1 MRVDHPCADRVN
13 FGVCHSR
20 YHGAHLLP
28 VKGPI
33 GSDRVDRTRE
43 RRTIMSD
50 DDSPPK
56 GEKDPDRKAY
66 CRHLAGLALKAALA
80 AALRALFDWLARQ

>member
-1 MRVDHPCADRVN
+1 
-13 FGVCHSR
+13 
-20 YHGAHLLP
+20 
-28 VKGPI
+28 
-33 GSDRVDRTRE
+33 
-43 RRTIMSD
+43 MSD